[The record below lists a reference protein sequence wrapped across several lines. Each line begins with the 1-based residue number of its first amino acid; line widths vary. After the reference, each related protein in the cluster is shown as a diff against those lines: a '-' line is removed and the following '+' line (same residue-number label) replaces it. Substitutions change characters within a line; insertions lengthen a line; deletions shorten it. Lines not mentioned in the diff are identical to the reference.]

1 MGGAV
6 ARRGK
11 HSDAAVPPL
20 ALRNIFLALF
30 LSGILELGKNSSFF
44 SVASM
49 VFRKRFRNLQKS
61 DIIRG
66 ELGEMRILLLSCTH
80 DFGDPGEKMGAA
92 QSKSS

>member
-44 SVASM
+44 IRCIHGISE
-49 VFRKRFRNLQKS
+49 KIQKS
-61 DIIRG
+61 SEIRHNQRRVGRNENIIT
-66 ELGEMRILLLSCTH
+66 ELH
-80 DFGDPGEKMGAA
+80 P
-92 QSKSS
+92 